1 MEEEIL
7 WLNEV
12 EYPLIEKEGWKII
25 FVANHFKYKFWYEIE
40 DSEGCTLDF
49 ITTDI
54 HEAIHKLEEEIS
66 KDQNN
71 F

>member
-25 FVANHFKYKFWYEIE
+25 FVANHFKYKFWYTIE
-40 DSEGCTLDF
+40 DPEGCTLDF
-49 ITTDI
+49 MTEDVYA
-54 HEAIHKLEEEIS
+54 AIDRLKEEMI
-66 KDQNN
+66 NY
-71 F
+71 